1 MSVPFFD
8 PVDASCG
15 GHDSDQ
21 RKDAG
26 SGLPNQPLLPMGLL
40 DSILGAVTG
49 ASSATSEESG
59 GHPLMAALAG
69 LLEQNGG
76 LSGLVGQFSKHG
88 LGEVASSWVGLS
100 ENKGVTAEQIQSVLG
115 NDQVVG
121 LASKLGINAEQ
132 ASGLLSQYLP
142 KIIDK
147 LTPSGQIDGN
157 VDFQQGIASLLPSL
171 LDSGA
176 NQWLGSGSKGQ

>member
-1 MSVPFFD
+1 
-8 PVDASCG
+8 
-15 GHDSDQ
+15 
-21 RKDAG
+21 
-26 SGLPNQPLLPMGLL
+26 MGLI
-40 DSILGAVTG
+40 DSIIGAVTG

-76 LSGLVGQFSKHG
+76 LSGLLGQFSQHG

-100 ENKGVTAEQIQSVLG
+100 ENRGITAEQIQSVLG
-115 NDQVVG
+115 NDQIAG
-121 LASKLGINAEQ
+121 IASKLGLNAEQ

-157 VDFQQGIASLLPSL
+157 VDFQQEIASLLPSL
-171 LDSGA
+171 LDRGA
-176 NQWLGSGSKGQ
+176 SQWFVGGSPRE

>member
-1 MSVPFFD
+1 MSHFFD

-21 RKDAG
+21 RKDADA
-26 SGLPNQPLLPMGLL
+26 GLPHRSRLPMGLI
-40 DSILGAVTG
+40 DSIIGAVTG

-76 LSGLVGQFSKHG
+76 LSGLLGQFSQHG

-100 ENKGVTAEQIQSVLG
+100 ENMGITAEQIQSVLG
-115 NDQVVG
+115 NDQIAG
-121 LASKLGINAEQ
+121 IASKLGLNAEQ
-132 ASGLLSQYLP
+132 VSGLLSQYLP

-157 VDFQQGIASLLPSL
+157 VDFQQEIASLLPSL

-176 NQWLGSGSKGQ
+176 SQWFVGGSPRE